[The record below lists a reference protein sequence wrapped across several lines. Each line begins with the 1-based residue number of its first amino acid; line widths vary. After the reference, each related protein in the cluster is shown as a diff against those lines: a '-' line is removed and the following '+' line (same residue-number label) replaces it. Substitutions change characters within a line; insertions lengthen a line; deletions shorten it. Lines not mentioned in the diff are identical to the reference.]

1 MSTFPQMDARLER
14 RILEELKRR
23 NMLSTDGITTVFGK
37 SAIRQGGPGPEALAD
52 AAAPQ
57 KRLVE
62 LAYATPWTGE
72 CSCAAW
78 IEEAFVRLGYGHV
91 DGDAF
96 ELCRKYLGL
105 DDLAE
110 LKVGMAVGVEHHPYG
125 AQGLTYGHIGL
136 YIGDGKILDCAD
148 DRVRCAPL
156 ALWLSIYGAMDDPRW
171 GWLDHLALDR
181 VKPEL

>member
-1 MSTFPQMDARLER
+1 MDARMER
-14 RILEELKRR
+14 RILEELSSR
-23 NMLSTDGITTVFGK
+23 NMLGADGETTVFGK
-37 SAIRQGGPGPEALAD
+37 PAIRHAEKGPEALAD

-62 LAYATPWTGE
+62 LAFATPWTGA
-72 CSCAAW
+72 CSCACW
-78 IEEAFVRLGYGHV
+78 IEAAFSKLGLGSV

-105 DDLAE
+105 DDPCL
-110 LKVGMAVGVEHHPYG
+110 LKVGMAVGVEHHPYS
-125 AQGLTYGHIGL
+125 AQGLTYGHVGL

-148 DRVRCAPL
+148 DRIRCAPL
-156 ALWLSIYGAMDDPRW
+156 SLWLSLYGAMDNPRW
-171 GWLDHLALDR
+171 GWLGSMALDR